1 MEVSIGLSSGLV
13 AALQEVQYVRFFG
26 PSASCRE
33 TLQGSDRDR
42 LCIELRKFFTQEA
55 HQIQDP
61 VSFLHRFVSYL
72 PLEKIGVAGTPQ
84 ETLQKA
90 REMLE
95 EAKYYL
101 EKTTDRSA
109 NTLRNGVGQVLDSL
123 LAVIESIVTAFGI
136 GDFFKP
142 AESDLHADFKSNKIM
157 MLLSLFSM
165 ITTMILPILGAAT
178 GGLIIGGTLLAIA
191 ALSVI
196 WPWIKPMPRHLPA
209 NAENWTAPTLHG
221 GVAQGRKESIDDIA
235 NILKMGRHA
244 ILVGPSR
251 VGKSLTAKAF
261 AQAVARGDYPEFQ
274 GKAVFRINT
283 ADIVGQQASFLGGG
297 NTILNKISAAM
308 GRHRNEIIL
317 VFDEIHMACRNQ
329 ERIADQLKTFLDEHG
344 EFPHVIGITTEE
356 EYNQHVQENTA
367 FSLRFD
373 RVDIQNTSKEETLR
387 ILGDTLLESTSRPLV
402 EDGALEHIYTKA
414 IAEEGAPQPATALK
428 ILKQCI
434 NKTGRTQTS
443 LKEKRVL
450 QISNQIAAIRAQAA
464 AGRSHSEGE
473 GLGGLE
479 AERMR
484 LQGELRQEK
493 SATEKL
499 FQSKKLLDRVTQE
512 MYVSVL
518 KISKVVQETISST
531 TSKQLKM
538 FSLLRILEDTLKDH
552 IQKEGQ
558 RLGVCLSIQNALVEA
573 V

>member
-1 MEVSIGLSSGLV
+1 M
-13 AALQEVQYVRFFG
+13 
-26 PSASCRE
+26 
-33 TLQGSDRDR
+33 
-42 LCIELRKFFTQEA
+42 
-55 HQIQDP
+55 
-61 VSFLHRFVSYL
+61 
-72 PLEKIGVAGTPQ
+72 
-84 ETLQKA
+84 
-90 REMLE
+90 
-95 EAKYYL
+95 
-101 EKTTDRSA
+101 
-109 NTLRNGVGQVLDSL
+109 
-123 LAVIESIVTAFGI
+123 IESIVTAFGI

-221 GVAQGRKESIDDIA
+221 GVTQGRKESIDEIA

-251 VGKSLTAKAF
+251 VGKSLAAKAF
-261 AQAVARGDYPEFQ
+261 AQAVARGDYPELQ

-356 EYNQHVQENTA
+356 EYNQHVRENTA

-387 ILGDTLLESTSRPLV
+387 ILGDTLLKSSSRPLV
-402 EDGALEHIYTKA
+402 EDRALERIYTKA

-443 LKEKRVL
+443 VKEKRVL

-464 AGRSHSEGE
+464 AGRIHSEGE
-473 GLGGLE
+473 GLRDLE
-479 AERMR
+479 AERTQ
-484 LQGELRQEK
+484 LQGELCQEK
-493 SATEKL
+493 SAIEKL

-518 KISKVVQETISST
+518 KISKVAQETISST

-558 RLGVCLSIQNALVEA
+558 RLGIFLSIQNALVDT
-573 V
+573 VQQ